1 MTKSSS
7 GIKAIYLVIFVI
19 QENKLLKKKGIAK
32 LGDNMQTYI
41 GGLITLETVKTKHK
55 VNRSDSNLAVRL
67 PVLLAMQKA
76 QPVFMVHLQRGC
88 GSQGRL
94 TDA

>member
-19 QENKLLKKKGIAK
+19 QENKLLKKKIVAK

>member
-1 MTKSSS
+1 
-7 GIKAIYLVIFVI
+7 
-19 QENKLLKKKGIAK
+19 
-32 LGDNMQTYI
+32 MQTYI

>member
-19 QENKLLKKKGIAK
+19 QENKLLKKKNVAK